1 MTLTTLATWTPEPFG
16 LDATVEHALGRLLDE
31 ETGVLPVV
39 DAQGRLA
46 GVVTE
51 RVLLEADSPD
61 APLASLTLAPPLT
74 IAPDAHVFEATRLLV
89 RHDLAAVAVVD
100 EGGQYL
106 GFARRHDI
114 FERFAGMLSTQTPG
128 AVISV
133 EVEPRDYALSQ
144 LIYAAE
150 QNGVHVRS
158 ITMEPE
164 ALLVPVAQARYD
176 RHGTCAGGAG
186 ALRLPRRG
194 RLRRAR
200 RRGRPPGARACV
212 HALPRRLNG
221 PRRDVSARRLYRPSP
236 CSRPLTSAWPTP

>member
-1 MTLTTLATWTPEPFG
+1 MTLTTLATWTPEPFE
-16 LDATVEHALGRLLDE
+16 LDDTVEHALGQLLDE

-39 DAQGRLA
+39 DEAGRLV

-61 APLASLTLAPPLT
+61 APLSSLPLVPPVT
-74 IAPDAHVFEATRLLV
+74 ISPEAHVFEATKVLV

-100 EGGQYL
+100 ETGQYL

-114 FERFAGMLSTQTPG
+114 FERFAGMLATQDPG
-128 AVISV
+128 AVVSV

-158 ITMEPE
+158 IVMEPE
-164 ALLVPVAQARYD
+164 PMLMPVARDGENEAAPAPDARMRVTLKLDTTDTARVRAVLEHYGYRVVGAYGEREDEEDLQAR
-176 RHGTCAGGAG
+176 
-186 ALRLPRRG
+186 
-194 RLRRAR
+194 
-200 RRGRPPGARACV
+200 V
-212 HALPRRLNG
+212 HAFMRYL
-221 PRRDVSARRLYRPSP
+221 DV
-236 CSRPLTSAWPTP
+236 

>member
-39 DAQGRLA
+39 DAQGHLA

-61 APLASLTLAPPLT
+61 APLASLDLAPPLT

-128 AVISV
+128 TVISV

-164 ALLVPVAQARYD
+164 ALLVPVADDSDEAGTPVTDARMQVTLKLDTTDTARVRAVLEHYGYRVVGAYGEREDEADLQAR
-176 RHGTCAGGAG
+176 
-186 ALRLPRRG
+186 
-194 RLRRAR
+194 
-200 RRGRPPGARACV
+200 V
-212 HALPRRLNG
+212 HAFMRYL
-221 PRRDVSARRLYRPSP
+221 DV
-236 CSRPLTSAWPTP
+236 